1 MAGKGRIENLRPWK
15 KGQSGNLSGRPKKK
29 PITEAYEHQLKQ
41 SLPDDFRIRMKLP
54 KGVTWAHAL
63 AAGQIRSAVK
73 GNTQAAKEIADR
85 LEGKVAQQ
93 LETAKTEGKP
103 LPVKDLDAQKVYACI
118 SAIIG
123 VGLPMEDRVESED
136 NGAALELDTHR
147 DEDE

>member
-1 MAGKGRIENLRPWK
+1 
-15 KGQSGNLSGRPKKK
+15 
-29 PITEAYEHQLKQ
+29 
-41 SLPDDFRIRMKLP
+41 MKLP
-54 KGVTWAHAL
+54 EGATWADAV
-63 AAGQIRSAVK
+63 AVGQIRSAAE

-103 LPVKDLDAQKVYACI
+103 LSVEDLDTQKVYRCI

-136 NGAALELDTHR
+136 DGAALELDTHR

>member
-29 PITEAYEHQLKQ
+29 PITEAYERQLKQ

-54 KGVTWAHAL
+54 EGATWADAV
-63 AAGQIRSAVK
+63 AVGQIRSAVK

-103 LPVKDLDAQKVYACI
+103 LSIEDLDTQKVYRCI

-123 VGLPMEDRVESED
+123 VGLPMEYRVEP
-136 NGAALELDTHR
+136 
-147 DEDE
+147 DEDEATKLEAPHTRDE

>member
-1 MAGKGRIENLRPWK
+1 MAEKGRIENLRPWK

-29 PITEAYEHQLKQ
+29 PITEAYERQLKQ

-54 KGVTWAHAL
+54 EGATWADAV
-63 AAGQIRSAVK
+63 AVGQIRSAAE

-93 LETAKTEGKP
+93 VDVANTEDKV
-103 LPVKDLDAQKVYACI
+103 LSIEDLDERKLRARI

-123 VGLPMEDRVESED
+123 VGLPMEYRVEPEYEGTAGQLTD
-136 NGAALELDTHR
+136 
-147 DEDE
+147 

>member
-1 MAGKGRIENLRPWK
+1 MAGKGRIENLKPWK

-54 KGVTWAHAL
+54 KGATWADAL
-63 AAGQIRSAVK
+63 AVGQIRSAVK

-93 LETAKTEGKP
+93 
-103 LPVKDLDAQKVYACI
+103 VDLGNIEDKALSVELDVQRIYARI

-123 VGLPMEDRVESED
+123 VGLPMEYRVES
-136 NGAALELDTHR
+136 
-147 DEDE
+147 DEASTDFQ